1 MFSSRALTLRH
12 ALVRGLSMRAATFA
26 RVLVLAVASCHSS
39 PDEGGAVEPPPTVEP
54 VLGNF
59 QLIDAATGKGFSGGT
74 LSLGQATAQ
83 TDAQGRATL
92 EVPPGAFD
100 VKLTGSNI
108 ATYTLAGAAGAV
120 DFSFISYVSTR
131 TTASQVAA
139 LLGTKLDPT
148 RGILVVAAD
157 DPQLKP
163 AVGAKVA
170 IDAEAD
176 APFILS
182 SVGPKP
188 GDTVVAGGSFVSFFN
203 VAPGAVRIDLT
214 PPAGRTCHVA
224 PGPGPRDAVDV
235 SADGVTVIAYV
246 CE

>member
-1 MFSSRALTLRH
+1 MKAL
-12 ALVRGLSMRAATFA
+12 ALVSI
-26 RVLVLAVASCHSS
+26 LAVASCQSS
-39 PDEGGAVEPPPTVEP
+39 PAESEGGGGAPPVVEP
-54 VLGNF
+54 VVASF
-59 QLIDAATGKGFSGGT
+59 QLVDAATGKGFAGGT
-74 LSLGQATAQ
+74 LTLGQATAV

-92 EVPPGAFD
+92 DVPPGAFD
-100 VKLTGSNI
+100 VTLTGPNL

-131 TTASQVAA
+131 KTTSQVAG
-139 LLGTKLDPT
+139 LLGTKVDPT

-170 IDAEAD
+170 LDAEAG
-176 APFILS
+176 APFVIGPT
-182 SVGPKP
+182 GPKP

-203 VAPGAVRIDLT
+203 VAPGSVRIELT
-214 PPAGRTCHVA
+214 PPAGKTCHVA
-224 PGPGPRDAVDV
+224 PGPGPRDTVEV
-235 SADGVTVIAYV
+235 LADGVTVIAYV

>member
-1 MFSSRALTLRH
+1 MK
-12 ALVRGLSMRAATFA
+12 AAELLPILA
-26 RVLVLAVASCHSS
+26 LAVASCHSS
-39 PDEGGAVEPPPTVEP
+39 PDEGDSALEGPPAVEPVI
-54 VLGNF
+54 GQF
-59 QLIDAATGKGFSGGT
+59 QLVDAATGKGFAGGT
-74 LSLGQATAQ
+74 LTLGQATAQ
-83 TDAQGRATL
+83 TDTQGRASL

-100 VKLTGSNI
+100 VKLTGPNI
-108 ATYTLAGAAGAV
+108 STYTLAGAAGAV

-131 TTASQVAA
+131 KTTSQVAA
-139 LLGTKLDPT
+139 FLGTTIDPT

-163 AVGAKVA
+163 AIGAKIG

-176 APFILS
+176 APFVLS
-182 SVGPKP
+182 STGPKR

-203 VAPGAVRIDLT
+203 VAPGSVNIDVT

-224 PGPGPRDAVDV
+224 PGPGPRDAVNV

>member
-1 MFSSRALTLRH
+1 MK
-12 ALVRGLSMRAATFA
+12 AATFVP
-26 RVLVLAVASCHSS
+26 VLVLAVASCHSS
-39 PDEGGAVEPPPTVEP
+39 TDEGDGAVEVPPAVEP
-54 VLGNF
+54 VNGHF

-74 LSLGQATAQ
+74 LSLGQATTQ

-100 VKLTGSNI
+100 VKLTGPNI

-131 TTASQVAA
+131 TTTSQVAA
-139 LLGTKLDPT
+139 FLGTKLDPA

-157 DPQLKP
+157 DPKLQP

-176 APFILS
+176 APFILAS
-182 SVGPKP
+182 AGPKR

-203 VAPGAVRIDLT
+203 VAPGTVRIDMT

-224 PGPGPRDAVDV
+224 PGPGPRDSVNV

>member
-1 MFSSRALTLRH
+1 MNSFDLLPLLAL
-12 ALVRGLSMRAATFA
+12 ALV
-26 RVLVLAVASCHSS
+26 SCQSS
-39 PDEGGAVEPPPTVEP
+39 SDGGGSEVETEPPVAP
-54 VLGNF
+54 VLGGF
-59 QLIDAATGKGFSGGT
+59 QLVDAATGKGFSGGT

-92 EVPPGAFD
+92 DVPPGAFD
-100 VKLTGSNI
+100 VKLTGPNI

-131 TTASQVAA
+131 TTTSQVAA
-139 LLGTKLDPT
+139 FLGTKLDPT

-157 DPQLKP
+157 DPKLQP

-170 IDAEAD
+170 IDVEAD
-176 APFILS
+176 APFILAS
-182 SVGPKP
+182 AGPKR

-203 VAPGAVRIDLT
+203 VTPGTVHIAMT
-214 PPAGRTCHVA
+214 PPTGRTCHVA
-224 PGPGPRDAVDV
+224 PGPGPRDAVEV